1 MSVNDNI
8 DRITF
13 SLPHDLN
20 VALDNLKKAKHRSK
34 SELINQALEEFLQKE
49 EQRRLEEAVAVMARE
64 YSEDKKLTA
73 LTALDGEDFL

>member
-1 MSVNDNI
+1 MSANDTI

-20 VALDNLKKAKHRSK
+20 MALENLKKDRRRSK
-34 SELINQALEEFLQKE
+34 SELINQAIEEFLQKE
-49 EQRRLEEAVAVMARE
+49 EQRKLEEAVALMQEE
-64 YSEDKKLTA
+64 YAEDKELTA

>member
-20 VALDNLKKAKHRSK
+20 VALDSLKKTRRRSK
-34 SELINQALEEFLQKE
+34 SELINQAIEEFLQKE
-49 EQRRLEEAVAVMARE
+49 EQRRLEEAVALMERE
-64 YSEDKKLTA
+64 YAEDKELTA